1 MLAVGPLA
9 VHTAVLDETAGRA
22 ALELDDVAPL
32 LTAVGTPPP
41 LPSPPSLALAILA
54 FVDRLAALQ
63 AVVEVE
69 SQNDGGSCHPDEKI
83 LSCNGVQTASMSG
96 ECADGSQESWDGWVG
111 YEFDI
116 LISGKVIQHR
126 EYSLRSRASFLGYE
140 DSDMLEK
147 YPQLDC
153 EPDVDCEA
161 YCSDGTW
168 TKDKS
173 AGDRRKALVIAQYVF
188 IFIELTVEA
197 VCVCIAFGY
206 AVFGAFK
213 APIKTS
219 PLSYFVLVALN
230 ANDKDITYTAAGRF
244 VLVLHLIDDLVMIA
258 LLMPFITSLNSENI
272 SDRWDEIWTF
282 ASSAEEI
289 LTFLLKIRLAN
300 GDLGGPPG
308 AA

>member
-1 MLAVGPLA
+1 LVRHDNAHDACIKTYNIDP
-9 VHTAVLDETAGRA
+9 D
-22 ALELDDVAPL
+22 
-32 LTAVGTPPP
+32 
-41 LPSPPSLALAILA
+41 
-54 FVDRLAALQ
+54 
-63 AVVEVE
+63 
-69 SQNDGGSCHPDEKI
+69 DGGSCHPDEKTI
-83 LSCNGVQTASMSG
+83 SCNGVQTVSMSG
-96 ECADGSQESWDGWVG
+96 ECADGSQESWDGW
-111 YEFDI
+111 DKPNI
-116 LISGKVIQHR
+116 LRLQRSCEESDGETDGDFGCVCCTKWQCSQHR
-126 EYSLRSRASFLGYE
+126 RYIVRSRASFLGYE

-153 EPDVDCEA
+153 EPNSNCEA

-173 AGDRRKALVIAQYVF
+173 FGDRRKALVIAQYVF
-188 IFIELTVEA
+188 IIIELTVEA
-197 VCVCIAFGY
+197 VCVYIAFGY
-206 AVFGAFK
+206 AVFGGFE

-258 LLMPFITSLNSENI
+258 LLMPFIASLNSENI
-272 SDRWDEIWTF
+272 SDRWDEVWTF

-289 LTFLLKIRLAN
+289 LTFFLKIRLAN